1 MAGYRGARRAGLSR
15 GGAVIFL
22 TIGSHEPFDRLVQAV
37 DAWAGARPGVEV
49 FGQITERVNGAY
61 VPKNFPWVAK
71 IAPAEYQ
78 AKVEAADFL
87 VAHAGMGSI
96 ITALRAAKPIVVLP
110 RRGHLAETRN
120 DHQFATA
127 NKLAS
132 KPGVFVALAEN
143 ELAGQLDA
151 VRAQIGSINTA
162 LISPFAEDRLIG
174 ALRDM
179 IFAA

>member
-1 MAGYRGARRAGLSR
+1 M
-15 GGAVIFL
+15 IFL

-37 DAWAGARPGVEV
+37 DEWAGDRPGVEI
-49 FGQITERVNGAY
+49 FGQITDRANGAY

-71 IAPAEYQ
+71 IAPADYQ
-78 AKVEAADFL
+78 AKVDAADFL

-132 KPGVFVALAEN
+132 KPGVFVALTED
-143 ELAGQLDA
+143 ELGSQMDA
-151 VRAQIGSINTA
+151 VRAQAGAIDTA
-162 LISPFAEDRLIG
+162 LVSPFAEDRLIG
-174 ALRDM
+174 ALREM
-179 IFAA
+179 IFSR